1 MLKKAIKYT
10 NFDGEEVTEEFYFN
24 LTQAEIV
31 ELEVD
36 IEGGLDGA
44 IKHIQA
50 TQDGKEIIKL
60 FKTILKKAYG
70 KRSPD
75 GRRFIKSPEGF
86 SEFESSEPYSVL
98 FMELV
103 TQADA
108 AANFINGIV
117 PQNLVNENQTQL
129 PVSPNGRTIVGDVEV
144 DPKPTP
150 RVLTR
155 AEMIEMDQAELSSGL
170 AEGRYQLSNTL
181 E

>member
-1 MLKKAIKYT
+1 MLKKSITYT
-10 NFDGEEVTEEFYFN
+10 NFEGEEVTEEFYFN

-31 ELEVD
+31 ELEVN

-50 TQDGKEIIKL
+50 TQDGKDIINL

-75 GRRFIKSPEGF
+75 RRRFIKNEEDF
-86 SEFESSEPYSVL
+86 QEFESSEPYSVL

-108 AANFINGIV
+108 AATFINGIV
-117 PQNLVNENQTQL
+117 PQNLINEAQEQL
-129 PVSPNGRTIVGDVEV
+129 PVDRPNLSPVPDTN
-144 DPKPTP
+144 PTP

-155 AEMIEMDQAELSSGL
+155 QEVVEMDHDELTSGL
-170 AEGRYQLSNTL
+170 AEGRYKIGNEL
-181 E
+181 EV